1 MAADTPMEPPADAVE
16 PTMQGK
22 TCLIT
27 GGTGG
32 IGLAT
37 ACELARHGAS
47 IVVVGRDQ
55 GRGEAALSR
64 IREVAPGAQATV
76 VAADLSRQ
84 DEVRRLAAALN
95 ARLDRL
101 DVLVNNVGAM
111 FRHRRFNA
119 DGIEMTFAVN
129 HLSPFLLSHLLL
141 GPLQAAGSSRIV
153 NVASEAH
160 RGVAMD
166 FANLQGERKYS
177 GWRAYKLSKLANLL
191 FTFEFA
197 RRLAGS
203 GVTVNALHPGFVA
216 TDIGVREGLMPRWL
230 WRLVCLAAI
239 ELEEGARTS
248 VHVASSLDLNGIS
261 GRYFVK
267 SRLAASSPAS
277 LDADAAKRLW
287 DISAAM
293 AKL

>member
-1 MAADTPMEPPADAVE
+1 
-16 PTMQGK
+16 MQGK

-27 GGTGG
+27 GGTAG

-37 ACELARHGAS
+37 ACELARRGAHML
-47 IVVVGRDQ
+47 VVGRDA
-55 GRGEAALSR
+55 GRGEAALAR
-64 IREVAPGAQATV
+64 IREAAPAAEAEF

-84 DEVRRLAAALN
+84 DEIRRLAAALN
-95 ARLDRL
+95 GRLDRL
-101 DVLVNNVGAM
+101 DVLLNNVGAM

-119 DGIEMTFAVN
+119 DGVEMTFAVN

-141 GPLQAAGSSRIV
+141 GPLQAAGAARIV

-160 RGVAMD
+160 RGVALD
-166 FANLQGERKYS
+166 FANLQGEQKYS

-216 TDIGVREGLMPRWL
+216 TDIGVREGLMPGWL

-239 ELEEGARTS
+239 DLDEGARTS
-248 VHVASSLDLNGIS
+248 VHVASAPDLGGVS

-277 LDADAAKRLW
+277 LDAGAAKRLW

-293 AKL
+293 VKL